1 MLVVV
6 PTPISVAPS
15 KIVLPQET
23 SSPISRTIVL
33 KNPPNNTLTIDKIE
47 TPDPSMTSQSEPMG
61 DFGMRVVIGNIHPTA
76 ALAGQSVKIHIST
89 GQVIQ
94 VPMELKAKP

>member
-6 PTPISVAPS
+6 PAPISVAPS

-33 KNPPNNTLTIDKIE
+33 KYPPNSPFTIDKIE

-61 DFGMRVVIGNIHPTA
+61 DFGVRVVIGNIQPTT
-76 ALAGQSVKIHIST
+76 ALAGQPVKIHLST

-94 VPMELKAKP
+94 VPMELKAKL